1 MSLGELR
8 DVRRQIHEA
17 LFADT
22 PDGTQISTPST
33 RLKQIRDTLLTAR
46 IQAQQQIAK
55 VPTPDQRNS
64 ASRCASEA
72 PVR

>member
-1 MSLGELR
+1 VSLGELR

-17 LFADT
+17 LFADA
-22 PDGTQISTPST
+22 PDAMQISTPST

-55 VPTPDQRNS
+55 VLTPDQRS